1 MDRTFTNQI
10 IQLES
15 LTLVERALDERRE
28 RILTA
33 IAEGTVAPK
42 KELMD
47 ELCELNIALG
57 DLPEVSNG

>member
-10 IQLES
+10 VQLES
-15 LTLVERALDERRE
+15 LTLVERALDDRRA

-33 IAEGTVAPK
+33 IAEGTAKPS
-42 KELMD
+42 KELMT

-57 DLPEVSNG
+57 DVEVCDES